1 MSNSSQEN
9 KEQMNETIEE
19 QTTEQTNKNTK
30 VDLSDKNLMCFKAI
44 SNFTTELGELF
55 GARQKS
61 LKLYSRLI
69 SKTTLSHNSSILRH
83 IEAFREFVLN
93 NRDAIS
99 ERNSKK
105 LVNGKITYS
114 DNVYINMEEIFRMAD
129 SETKNVIWEHILCI
143 SAMVDPS
150 SKAKEILKESMAA
163 GKVSG
168 NEADF
173 ISNIIEKVETH
184 VKPDSNPMEAMTS
197 IMSSGVLTDLISGMN
212 TGLNDGSLNIGKLMG
227 AVQGMVGKMGGENG
241 KENELM
247 GAMDTMLGSLKSG
260 QGLPTTGL
268 VPNGP
273 MPNGMPN
280 LPNGLAGPDGSQ
292 MDLSAMMN
300 MMSSMMS
307 GLNTGTK

>member
-1 MSNSSQEN
+1 MSNSSEEN
-9 KEQMNETIEE
+9 KEQNIENEG
-19 QTTEQTNKNTK
+19 NKNNKIEVT
-30 VDLSDKNLMCFKAI
+30 DNNLMCFKAI
-44 SNFTTELGELF
+44 STFTTELGDLF
-55 GARQKS
+55 SARQKS

-69 SKTTLSHNSSILRH
+69 SKTTLSHNTSILRH
-83 IEAFREFVLN
+83 IEAFRVFILKN
-93 NRDAIS
+93 SDAIS

-105 LVNGKITYS
+105 LVDGKISYS
-114 DNVYINMEEIFRMAD
+114 ENVYINMEEIFRMAD

-150 SKAKEILKESMAA
+150 SKAKEILKESMLA

-212 TGLNDGSLNIGKLMG
+212 NGLNDGSLNMGKLMG

-247 GAMDTMLGSLKSG
+247 GVMDTMLGSLKSG
-260 QGLPTTGL
+260 QGLP
-268 VPNGP
+268 NGQMGAISNGVSSGGPP
-273 MPNGMPN
+273 M
-280 LPNGLAGPDGSQ
+280 D